1 MQWIKHDTD
10 ANQDAKLQNVLL
22 DYGLEGYGLYW
33 YCIELIAGK
42 VDANNIT
49 FELEHDARVI
59 ARNTGS
65 TPQKVEEMM
74 RYFVNIGLF
83 ENSNNTITCLKLAKR
98 LTQSMTSNPQMREI
112 IKNFKGHDAVMIQ
125 SDEVMQD
132 KIRLEESRVDKE
144 CAVVVPKEK
153 KQSLDY
159 DRIKEIFNSSLTKAS
174 NIVKLTE
181 KRKKLVK
188 KLFDDFEL
196 DYERFESYLTFLN
209 DHPDAQWMFQK
220 QPKNNGTGQ
229 FWNAQTFEYFVGEKC
244 FLNVKENY

>member
-1 MQWIKHDTD
+1 MSAKYTFLAWDTPV
-10 ANQDAKLQNVLL
+10 NNNGTKLALL
-22 DYGLEGYGLYW
+22 QL
-33 YCIELIAGK
+33 
-42 VDANNIT
+42 ANNADDNGFSYYSISKMAKACDMSERN
-49 FELEHDARVI
+49 FMRKIKDLENMGVLKVERRANRPSLYTLVGDEMGVTICHLQESEVPNCHARVPNCHTEGDI
-59 ARNTGS
+59 LS
-65 TPQKVEEMM
+65 HDP
-74 RYFVNIGLF
+74 
-83 ENSNNTITCLKLAKR
+83 NSLPK
-98 LTQSMTSNPQMREI
+98 SNP
-112 IKNFKGHDAVMIQ
+112 
-125 SDEVMQD
+125 
-132 KIRLEESRVDKE
+132 ESIS
-144 CAVVVPKEK
+144 PPK

-159 DRIKEIFNSSLTKAS
+159 ERIKEIFNTSLTKAS
-174 NIVKLTE
+174 SIVKLTE

>member
-1 MQWIKHDTD
+1 MSAKYTFLAWDTPVNNSGTKLALLQL
-10 ANQDAKLQNVLL
+10 ANNADDNGFSYYSISKMAKACDMSERSFMRKIQELEKMNVLVV
-22 DYGLEGYGLYW
+22 ERRANRPSLYT
-33 YCIELIAGK
+33 LIGDEMG
-42 VDANNIT
+42 VTICHLQESEVTGCHGGVT
-49 FELEHDARVI
+49 FCHGDGDILSHD
-59 ARNTGS
+59 
-65 TPQKVEEMM
+65 P
-74 RYFVNIGLF
+74 
-83 ENSNNTITCLKLAKR
+83 NSAPK
-98 LTQSMTSNPQMREI
+98 SNPKSI
-112 IKNFKGHDAVMIQ
+112 
-125 SDEVMQD
+125 
-132 KIRLEESRVDKE
+132 
-144 CAVVVPKEK
+144 PPPK

>member
-1 MQWIKHDTD
+1 MSAKYTFLAWDTPVNNSGTKLALLQL
-10 ANQDAKLQNVLL
+10 ANNADDNGFSYYSISKMAKACDMSERSFMRKIQELEKMNVLVV
-22 DYGLEGYGLYW
+22 ERRANRPSLYT
-33 YCIELIAGK
+33 LIGDEMGVTICHLQESEVTGCHAG
-42 VDANNIT
+42 VT
-49 FELEHDARVI
+49 FCHGDGDSLSHD
-59 ARNTGS
+59 
-65 TPQKVEEMM
+65 P
-74 RYFVNIGLF
+74 
-83 ENSNNTITCLKLAKR
+83 NSAPK
-98 LTQSMTSNPQMREI
+98 SNPES
-112 IKNFKGHDAVMIQ
+112 IQ
-125 SDEVMQD
+125 
-132 KIRLEESRVDKE
+132 
-144 CAVVVPKEK
+144 PPK